1 MIKIAPSI
9 LNADFWKLGEEIR
22 KVEEAGADLLH
33 IDVMDGRFVPNIS
46 MGIPLVRSLKGK
58 TSLPLDVHL
67 MIIEPEKFVSAFIDA
82 GADILTFHVE
92 ATPHA
97 NRVIQMIKSKGIKAG
112 IVLNP
117 TTPLSS
123 LEYILEDVD
132 MVLLM
137 SVNPGFGG
145 QKFLPFVLKKIAD
158 LREMIEKRG
167 LKVEIEVDGGIGPT
181 NIKPIVKA
189 GASIIVAGSSI
200 FGAADPGERLKLMKK
215 LAMKE

>member
-9 LNADFWKLGEEIR
+9 LSADFWKLGEEIR

-46 MGIPLVRSLKGK
+46 MGIPLVKSLKGK

-67 MIIEPEKFVSAFIDA
+67 MIIEPEKFVDAFIDA

-97 NRVIQMIKSKGIKAG
+97 NRIIQMIKSKGIKAG
-112 IVLNP
+112 VVLNP

-181 NIKPIVKA
+181 NIKPVVKA

-215 LAMKE
+215 LAAEE